1 MADLTNK
8 SRIHV
13 SPSAL
18 AEKKPAIVV
27 LRPSEQVQ
35 GLPLVRLA
43 SIRCRCGCIAA
54 TVEQHDD
61 TAHVVLDDSS
71 VVEVTA

>member
-1 MADLTNK
+1 VADLTNK

-61 TAHVVLDDSS
+61 TAHVVLDDAS
-71 VVEVTA
+71 VVEVTT